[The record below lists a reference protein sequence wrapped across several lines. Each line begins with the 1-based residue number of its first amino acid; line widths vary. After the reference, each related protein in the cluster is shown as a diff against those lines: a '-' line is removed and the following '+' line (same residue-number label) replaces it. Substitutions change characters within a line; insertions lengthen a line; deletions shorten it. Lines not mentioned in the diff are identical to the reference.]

1 MKIVLSTD
9 NLHKLAEI
17 QAILAPCGIELVS
30 KKQAGCFFEVEETG
44 ATFAENARLKA
55 EAVCRET
62 GLPTLADDS
71 GLCVDALDG
80 APGLY
85 SARFTGSHDDSDAA
99 KVAYL
104 LKKLQGVTERSA
116 HFTCAVCCL
125 FPDGREIAVEGI
137 CPGRI
142 AESPAGDGGFGYDPV
157 FMPEGYGQTMAQL
170 GTDMKNRISHR
181 ARAFRAF
188 INEWE
193 KTEK

>member
-17 QAILAPCGIELVS
+17 LAILAPCVIELVS
-30 KKQAGCFFEVEETG
+30 RKQAGCFFEVEETG

-55 EAVCRET
+55 EAVCRKT